1 MKTAINPTREQDYP
15 EWYQQVI
22 KAADMA
28 ENSPV
33 RGCMVIK
40 PWGYALWENI
50 VAAMDRRFKD
60 EDVDNVYMP
69 LFIPLSYLEKE
80 ASHVEGFAK
89 ECAVV
94 THHRLEQKGGS
105 LVPASPLDEP
115 LIIRP
120 TSETMFGEVFAKWI
134 QSYRDLPL
142 KTNQWANICRWEM
155 RPRIFLRTVEIL
167 WQEGHC
173 AFATRNEANA
183 NAKKM
188 LDVYTDFMHNELAV
202 PVIQGE
208 KTESER
214 FPGALSTLTM
224 EAMTQDR
231 KALQAG
237 TSHFLGQNFAKAAN
251 IQFRSQNDT
260 LEHAWTTSWGT
271 TNRLIGTMIMAHSDD
286 NGLVLPP
293 RLAPKQIVI
302 IPVIHKDEDRTR
314 VIDYAHQL
322 KADLN
327 PARVL
332 IDERD
337 LRSGEKSWSSI
348 KKGIPIRVEI
358 GPREIDEDKLSIVR
372 RTKGP
377 KDFEKLSRAEFID
390 QAPKMLDQIQQE
402 LFDRAKAF
410 QQDNLVEINSK
421 DEFYAF
427 FTPKNAK
434 KPEIHGGFA
443 YTHWNCDA
451 AIEAQIQKDLG
462 VTIRCIPFDMPV
474 EEGTCPFS
482 GDKSPRRVIFAKSY

>member
-15 EWYQQVI
+15 EWYQQVV

-33 RGCMVIK
+33 RGCMVVK

-50 VAAMDRRFKD
+50 VAAMDKRFKD
-60 EDVDNVYMP
+60 EDVENVYMP
-69 LFIPLSYLEKE
+69 LFIPLSFLEKE

-94 THHRLEQKGGS
+94 THHRLEQKGES

-115 LIIRP
+115 LIVRP
-120 TSETMFGEVFAKWI
+120 TSETMFGEMFAKWI

-173 AFATRNEANA
+173 AFATHDEAYENA
-183 NAKKM
+183 RKM

-214 FPGALSTLTM
+214 FPGAVATLTM

-237 TSHFLGQNFAKAAN
+237 TSHFLGQNFAKAAK
-251 IQFRSQNDT
+251 IQFRSKNDT

-302 IPVIHKDEDRTR
+302 IPVIHKEEDRAR
-314 VIDYAHQL
+314 VLEFAHQL
-322 KADLN
+322 KAALK
-327 PARVL
+327 PLRVFV
-332 IDERD
+332 DERD
-337 LRSGEKSWSSI
+337 LRSGEKAWSSI

-358 GPREIDEDKLSIVR
+358 GPREIDDDNLSVVR
-372 RTKGP
+372 RTCGP
-377 KDFEKLSRAEFID
+377 KDFEKFSRAEFIE
-390 QAPKMLDQIQQE
+390 QAPKILDQIQQE
-402 LFDRAKAF
+402 LFDRAKTF
-410 QQDNLVEINSK
+410 QQENIVEIDTK

-443 YTHWNCDA
+443 YAHWNGDP
-451 AIEAQIQKDLG
+451 AIESQIQKDLG
-462 VTIRCIPFDMPV
+462 VTIRCIPFDMPA
-474 EEGTCPFS
+474 EEGICPFS
-482 GDKSPRRVIFAKSY
+482 GQKSLRRVIFAKSY